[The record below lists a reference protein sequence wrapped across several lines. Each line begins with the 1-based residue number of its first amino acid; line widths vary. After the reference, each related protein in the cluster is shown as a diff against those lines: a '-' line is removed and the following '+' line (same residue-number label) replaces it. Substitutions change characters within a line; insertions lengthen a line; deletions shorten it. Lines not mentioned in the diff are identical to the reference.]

1 MTLIGPHFG
10 MADFRTSVTIKG
22 KDHPIPRV
30 YRIAAIDL
38 GSNAVRMA
46 VAEAYSPYF
55 FVPLK
60 GTRKPLRLG
69 ESVFTDGKITY
80 GKMRQ
85 AVKYFRRF
93 RDTLDKYKVDYHFA
107 VGTSALRDAK
117 NGQELIELIKN
128 DSNIT
133 LNVIDGKVE
142 ADLIYKAITN
152 NVDFEDK
159 NTLLLDIGGGS
170 IELTYIEHGKRLA
183 STSLQIGTVRTLE
196 QMKKA
201 GIREWEVDE
210 YMKQHRD
217 QVRKFLDKKS
227 HGKGI
232 QMMVGTGGN
241 IERFAKLRSYFKQ
254 TREDNFLDLK
264 SLEHIRMTLSAL
276 TMEERMHHFR
286 LKPDR
291 ADVIIPAGAILSMV
305 MTEAGCKSMHVPK
318 VGLRDGV
325 LYQMS
330 ENLAQD
336 FAPGHPLQK

>member
-1 MTLIGPHFG
+1 MPSKGPHFG
-10 MADFRTSVTIKG
+10 MADYRSSVTIKG
-22 KDHPIPRV
+22 KTYPIPRV

-69 ESVFTDGKITY
+69 ENVFTDGKITY
-80 GKMRQ
+80 RKMRQ
-85 AVKYFRRF
+85 AAKYFRRF
-93 RDTLDKYKVDYHFA
+93 RETLDKYKVDYHFA

-117 NGQELIELIKN
+117 NRNEFIELIKN
-128 DSNIT
+128 DSNIS
-133 LNVIDGKVE
+133 LNVIDGAME

-152 NVDFEDK
+152 TVDFEDK

-170 IELTYIEHGKRLA
+170 IELTYIEHGKRKA
-183 STSLQIGTVRTLE
+183 STSLQIGTVRSLE
-196 QMKKA
+196 LMKRQ
-201 GIREWEVDE
+201 GIREWDVDE
-210 YMKQHRD
+210 FIGGYRD
-217 QVRKFLDKKS
+217 EVKKFLSQKTT
-227 HGKGI
+227 GKGI

-254 TREDNFLDLK
+254 TREDNFLDRQ
-264 SLEHIRMTLSAL
+264 SLEQIRMVLGAL
-276 TMEERMHHFR
+276 TAEERMHNFR

-305 MTEAGCKSMHVPK
+305 MQEAGCKNMHVPK

-330 ENLAQD
+330 ENLAHD
-336 FAPGHPLQK
+336 FAPGHSLQK

>member
-1 MTLIGPHFG
+1 MPLIGPNCG
-10 MADFRTSVTIKG
+10 MADYRSTVTIQG
-22 KDHPIPRV
+22 KSHPIPRV

-69 ESVFTDGKITY
+69 ENVFSDGKITY
-80 GKMRQ
+80 RKMRQ
-85 AVKYFRRF
+85 AAKYFRRF

-117 NGQELIELIKN
+117 NRDELIELIKN
-128 DSNIT
+128 DCNIT
-133 LNVIDGKVE
+133 LNVIDGSVE

-152 NVDFEDK
+152 TVDFEDK
-159 NTLLLDIGGGS
+159 STLLLDIGGGS
-170 IELTYIEHGKRLA
+170 IELTYVEHGKRKA

-196 QMKKA
+196 LMKRQ
-201 GIREWEVDE
+201 GVREWEVDQFME
-210 YMKQHRD
+210 TYREE
-217 QVRKFLDKKS
+217 VRKFITKKTP
-227 HGKGI
+227 GRGI
-232 QMMVGTGGN
+232 EMMVGTGGN

-254 TREDNFLDLK
+254 TREDNFLDRA
-264 SLEHIRMTLSAL
+264 SLEHIRMVLGAL
-276 TMEERMHHFR
+276 TTDERMHHFR

-305 MTEAGCKSMHVPK
+305 MEEAGCNNMHVPR

-330 ENLAQD
+330 ENLAHD
-336 FAPGHPLQK
+336 FAPGHLLQK